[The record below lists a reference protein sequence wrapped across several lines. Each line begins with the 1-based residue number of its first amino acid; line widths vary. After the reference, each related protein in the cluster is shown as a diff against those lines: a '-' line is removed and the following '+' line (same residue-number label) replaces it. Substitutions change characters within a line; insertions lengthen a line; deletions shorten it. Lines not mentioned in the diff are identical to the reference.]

1 MRKKLSLIL
10 AMLLSFGIVGCNDK
24 DNNPTNDVA
33 YGSLSDAVLWGTTA
47 TEKILQDVNGIYDDV
62 KTEAIISVD
71 AAKGEYESKQVIIF
85 AKDKK
90 LVYTV
95 EIFELQN
102 ADGEK
107 FSKENIEVFH
117 EKYLNLTS
125 KYDDTDTPLGRY
137 PDALIP
143 YENIVEAGENV
154 VEPNENQGLFF
165 RFNVPIDQKAGLY
178 TGKAKITIGGESKE
192 IPITLNVWDLT
203 VSEENHSRSLF
214 LTRWYQSSGELDTT
228 QAMLDKYTNALYE
241 YRLNGSDILQDT
253 AHTPADIKEYVE
265 LAYEHM
271 QNPKCSTISIPGKQV
286 EIGFDA
292 NCFKSYLLA
301 FANKSFET
309 NYNMMKKLAFY
320 ENYIDEPQMWNGL
333 ESVKIVSQRF
343 RTCIEQVA
351 TILEE
356 DSTIDSPIKEEVIA
370 SLRKIPN
377 VITAH
382 YDKYYEPYVDT
393 WCPTFSFY
401 DSPVER
407 EQYADQEEKWWYG
420 CIDPR
425 APYPTYHIE
434 DTLLSARLESWMKA
448 EYDVV
453 GNLYWAVNVYGEYTG
468 EKYIDIEDYYTGNA
482 SRFPAVNGDGW
493 LFYPGKRYGIDGPVG
508 SLRLEAIRDGLEE
521 YELIYELNNNY
532 ENVSDIISAE
542 DENES
547 FNSDKVLSVLTSS
560 LYTGTRV
567 LAKNDSFYASRNALY
582 QLARLNQKAGVCVAD
597 FYDTGYGQYIFTL
610 VAPEGVTMKQGG
622 SVLQA
627 EKTIAGYNKY
637 IVNVDLT
644 NNQNSLNI
652 VAEVDGDSYE
662 YTQYVGGKATL
673 NTAEKATASDFGKE
687 TVAPITAI
695 VDANT
700 VDAALSGKMM
710 KIDIPEVG
718 NRKEQAITMKGAL
731 LNGVDSTAS
740 KVVFHVY
747 YTGTD
752 EVKYTISGKF
762 SKKLVYYDL
771 ATVNLKKG
779 LNVIEINL
787 MDKDWDSLGSL
798 VNAIMYLGGQS
809 GEPARTLY
817 FIDSVVYKK

>member
-71 AAKGEYESKQVIIF
+71 AAKGEYESKQIIIS

-95 EIFELQN
+95 ETFELQN

-154 VEPNENQGLFF
+154 VEPNENQGVFF

-309 NYNMMKKLAFY
+309 NYNMMQKLAFY

-377 VITAH
+377 IITAH

-448 EYDVV
+448 EYNVV

-468 EKYIDIEDYYTGNA
+468 EKYVDIEDYYTGNA

-532 ENVSDIISAE
+532 ERVSSIISSEA
-542 DENES
+542 ENES

-798 VNAIMYLGGQS
+798 VNTVMYFGGQS

-817 FIDSVVYKK
+817 LLDSVVYKK